1 MSSNG
6 AVTRVKKAA
15 FFCSRILR
23 EKEILAKNIVVN
35 SDTIQRHESHIGLA
49 DPQADSRTEITFREI
64 LLHFA
69 KWQYIK
75 RQNRQCR
82 LAIKIEHW
90 FKI

>member
-35 SDTIQRHESHIGLA
+35 SYTFQRNQSQIGFA
-49 DPQADSRTEITFREI
+49 DPEADSKTETAFIES
-64 LLHFA
+64 LHFA

-75 RQNRQCR
+75 RQNR
-82 LAIKIEHW
+82 
-90 FKI
+90 